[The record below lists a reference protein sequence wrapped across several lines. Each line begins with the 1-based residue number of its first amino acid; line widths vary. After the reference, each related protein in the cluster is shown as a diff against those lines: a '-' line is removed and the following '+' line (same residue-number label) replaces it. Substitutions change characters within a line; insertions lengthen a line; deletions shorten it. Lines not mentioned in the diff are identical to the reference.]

1 MYRFICTFCFIF
13 VLNLLVAQNKTPFVV
28 EVAAFAESVPNGYF
42 KDVAGIYETLD
53 VNYIYRYYIDV
64 PDLEAAKIKKK
75 EIKAAGFINARII
88 DFIELKKSC
97 DALCQYDPPSK
108 TGKKIKPFTPS
119 SSTYSNEPSN
129 APNSPNTST
138 TSRNSNPSNSSNSI
152 SSSNPTNST
161 NESRNTNSS
170 RNTGSTNSTND
181 SRNSRSTASTNSNN
195 SSKTSRNSRVSNS
208 NKNSDLASNRSSK
221 KRRTSSSSKSKRDLN
236 QNIQFIYPSSS
247 SSDSPENFH
256 CIFFDFD
263 ESYIRDDAK
272 IELDR
277 LVSLMQKNP
286 TYQVEILA
294 HTDARGTKKYNN
306 ALSMRRAVETQN
318 YLTKH
323 GIKRTKIIKNPLG
336 ESKPIA
342 LNELSTGED
351 TIVGRQLNRRV
362 EFKILDKSGNV
373 LNVVDKIRVPKQI
386 QK

>member
-1 MYRFICTFCFIF
+1 MHRFICTFCFLFIF
-13 VLNLLVAQNKTPFVV
+13 NLLSAQNKTPFVV

-42 KDVAGIYETLD
+42 KEVAGIYETLD

-64 PDLEAAKIKKK
+64 PDLETAEIKKK

-88 DFIELKKSC
+88 DFIELRKDC
-97 DALCQYDPPSK
+97 DLLCQYDPPTK
-108 TGKKIKPFTPS
+108 TGKKIKPFAPS
-119 SSTYSNEPSN
+119 SSTYSNEPL
-129 APNSPNTST
+129 NSPNTS
-138 TSRNSNPSNSSNSI
+138 NSI
-152 SSSNPTNST
+152 NPSNPTNST
-161 NESRNTNSS
+161 NDSRTTNSS
-170 RNTGSTNSTND
+170 RTTGSTNSTND
-181 SRNSRSTASTNSNN
+181 SRSSIITASTSPINAP
-195 SSKTSRNSRVSNS
+195 KTSRNTRASNS
-208 NKNSDLASNRSSK
+208 NKNSDRTSKRSSK
-221 KRRTSSSSKSKRDLN
+221 KRKSSSSYNSKRDLN

-277 LVSLMQKNP
+277 LVTLMQKNP
-286 TYQVEILA
+286 THQVEILA

-336 ESKPIA
+336 ESTPIA
-342 LNELSTGED
+342 LNELATGED